1 MAGISTERIA
11 GVGMAYHDEQN
22 IACPALMQFH
32 ELTIGSLIDHAAS
45 HHGAREVMGRNH
57 DGSIS
62 RTNWADLR
70 AKALT
75 VASGLARLGLNSGDR
90 VATLAW
96 NRMPHLELYF
106 AVPSAGYVLHTVNP
120 RLHADHLQFI
130 LTDGGARILCI
141 EPDLLHLVE
150 PFIQTIGAVERI
162 VVLCSREQMP
172 ESSLPGLIAY
182 DELSDAANPMTN
194 WPAVRELAGSTL
206 CYTSGTTG
214 NPKGVLYSHRSTALH
229 SMQTC
234 MSDSMS
240 LSARDNI
247 ALVTPLFHVNAW
259 GVPFAAAICGA
270 KLALPGSA
278 LDPQS
283 LLSFFETE
291 ETTFALGVPTVWMG
305 FLNYYLSLT
314 EDARPALQLTRMFMG
329 GAAPPPSLIA
339 SIRKTFKIDIIHA
352 WGMTETSPVMTVS
365 RPLALHAYA
374 SEDDTLHLQSLQGR
388 VVFGADMRIVDE
400 AGNRLPNDGKSTGE
414 LQVRGHWVIDRYFG
428 KSEPATHAGNWFDTG
443 DVAHISPDGFL
454 QITDRAKDVIKSGGE
469 WISSI
474 ALENAAQTHPDVAEA
489 AVIAAAHPRWQER
502 PLLLIRMRPAAKFD
516 HDALMK
522 HLAGKVA
529 SWWLPDDILVVDA
542 LPLGATGKVQKAALR
557 EQYGN
562 HLLA

>member
-1 MAGISTERIA
+1 
-11 GVGMAYHDEQN
+11 
-22 IACPALMQFH
+22 
-32 ELTIGSLIDHAAS
+32 
-45 HHGAREVMGRNH
+45 
-57 DGSIS
+57 
-62 RTNWADLR
+62 
-70 AKALT
+70 
-75 VASGLARLGLNSGDR
+75 
-90 VATLAW
+90 
-96 NRMPHLELYF
+96 
-106 AVPSAGYVLHTVNP
+106 
-120 RLHADHLQFI
+120 
-130 LTDGGARILCI
+130 
-141 EPDLLHLVE
+141 
-150 PFIQTIGAVERI
+150 
-162 VVLCSREQMP
+162 
-172 ESSLPGLIAY
+172 
-182 DELSDAANPMTN
+182 
-194 WPAVRELAGSTL
+194 
-206 CYTSGTTG
+206 
-214 NPKGVLYSHRSTALH
+214 
-229 SMQTC
+229 
-234 MSDSMS
+234 
-240 LSARDNI
+240 
-247 ALVTPLFHVNAW
+247 
-259 GVPFAAAICGA
+259 
-270 KLALPGSA
+270 
-278 LDPQS
+278 
-283 LLSFFETE
+283 
-291 ETTFALGVPTVWMG
+291 MG

-314 EDARPALQLTRMFMG
+314 EDARPALQLTRLFMG

-365 RPLALHAYA
+365 RPLALHAGA

-400 AGNRLPNDGKSTGE
+400 AGNRLPSDGKSTGE

-474 ALENAAQTHPDVAEA
+474 ELENAAQTHPDVAEA

-502 PLLLIRMRPAAKFD
+502 PLLLIRMRPEAEFD